1 MIEGMLRRV
10 GGWLAGITRYSIHCW
25 GDPFNKIVVGQA
37 YYLIEGLV
45 ECQAAGRLE
54 PVDYPVDRSINV

>member
-1 MIEGMLRRV
+1 MV
-10 GGWLAGITRYSIHCW
+10 GGHDQIVFIVVDQWTA
-25 GDPFNKIVVGQA
+25 GDPVNKIVVGQA